1 MRFAADTGGRNRA
14 HRDDDLLDS
23 RAPCAYRASVAN
35 PSIAPRENAVDRKQ
49 VSAWAIFDFANS
61 SYSAVVT
68 TAVFPVFYATYVVS
82 EGAGGATG
90 ELWLSWADSLA
101 ALVVALS
108 VPLLGAI
115 ADRGGGRKKFMLFY
129 TLLCVVAV
137 AAMTTLDAGMAGR
150 GFVLFVLAQ
159 VGFES
164 AVVFYN
170 AYLPDI
176 APPERQGWV
185 SGLGFGVGYFG
196 SAVALVLAFPL
207 VNGERMDAVWLMV
220 AAFFLVFSLPAFFV
234 LPRDRPGTMSIGA
247 AARWGLGNFRAIVGE
262 VWAQRELRRFLFAFF
277 FYIDAILTIIVFA
290 GVVATETFGFDQQG
304 TIVLFLIV
312 QLSALVGAV
321 ALAKPT
327 DRIGPK
333 KVLNGVLVL
342 WVATCVSV
350 YFIRDPQLFYVMAVV
365 GGLGLGS
372 AQSASRAFMASL
384 IPHGRES
391 EMFGFYALCGK
402 SSSIFGPLI
411 FSGTTH
417 LAGGNQRPAFLAIAL
432 LFVVGLVL
440 LQRVNDP
447 RASRRAAV
455 VA

>member
-1 MRFAADTGGRNRA
+1 MDKKQ
-14 HRDDDLLDS
+14 
-23 RAPCAYRASVAN
+23 
-35 PSIAPRENAVDRKQ
+35 IA
-49 VSAWAIFDFANS
+49 AWATFDFANS

-68 TAVFPVFYATYVVS
+68 TAVFPVFYAGFV
-82 EGAGGATG
+82 AGGEGGRG

-101 ALVVALS
+101 ALMVALS

-129 TLLCVVAV
+129 ALLCMVAV
-137 AAMTTLDAGMAGR
+137 AMMTTLEEGMIAR
-150 GFVLFVLAQ
+150 GFVLFVIAQ
-159 VGFES
+159 IGFES

-176 APPERQGWV
+176 APREKHGWI
-185 SGLGFGVGYFG
+185 SGLGFGVGYLG
-196 SAVALVLAFPL
+196 SAVALVLAIPL
-207 VNGERMDAVWLMV
+207 AAADRIDAIWLMV
-220 AAFFLVFSLPAFFV
+220 AAFFLVFSVPAFLV
-234 LPRDRPGTMSIGA
+234 LPRDKKGTMSIRA
-247 AARWGLGNFRAIVGE
+247 AALWGIGNLRTIVGE
-262 VWAQRELRRFLFAFF
+262 VWAITELRRFLIAFF

-290 GVVATETFGFDQQG
+290 GVVATGTFGFDRDG

-312 QLSALVGAV
+312 QLSALLGAF

-333 KVLNGVLVL
+333 KVLTGVLFL
-342 WVATCVSV
+342 WIGTCVSV
-350 YFIRDPQLFYVMAVV
+350 YFIRDPRLFYVMAVI

-411 FSGTTH
+411 FGATTY
-417 LAGGNQRPAFLAIAL
+417 LSGGNQRPAFLAIAA
-432 LFVVGLVL
+432 LFIVGLVL

-447 RASRRAAV
+447 KAVAPAVAA
-455 VA
+455 

>member
-1 MRFAADTGGRNRA
+1 M
-14 HRDDDLLDS
+14 
-23 RAPCAYRASVAN
+23 
-35 PSIAPRENAVDRKQ
+35 DRKQ
-49 VSAWAIFDFANS
+49 VGAWAMFDFANS

-68 TAVFPVFYATYVVS
+68 TAVFPVFYAGFVVAG
-82 EGAGGATG
+82 EGGTG
-90 ELWLSWADSLA
+90 ELWLSWADALA
-101 ALVVALS
+101 ALIVALS

-129 TLLCVVAV
+129 TVVCVLGVAM
-137 AAMTTLDAGMAGR
+137 MTSLDEGMAVR
-150 GFVLFVLAQ
+150 GLVIFVVAQ

-176 APPERQGWV
+176 APREKQGWI
-185 SGLGFGVGYFG
+185 SGLGFGVGYLG
-196 SAVALVLAFPL
+196 SAVALLLAIPL
-207 VNGERMDAVWLMV
+207 AGDNIDVVWLMV
-220 AAFFLVFSLPAFFV
+220 AGFFLLFSLPAFLI
-234 LPRDRPGTMSIGA
+234 LPADTQRGMTIPA
-247 AARWGLGNFRAIVGE
+247 AARWGLTNFKTIVGE
-262 VWAQRELRRFLFAFF
+262 VWALRELRNFLFAFF

-290 GVVATETFGFDQQG
+290 GVVATETFGFDRQG

-312 QLSALVGAV
+312 QLSALVGAFS
-321 ALAKPT
+321 LAKPT

-333 KVLNGVLVL
+333 KVLTGVLLL
-342 WVATCVSV
+342 WIVTCVSV
-350 YFIRDPQLFYVMAVV
+350 YFVRDPRLFYVMAVV

-372 AQSASRAFMASL
+372 AQAASRAFMASL
-384 IPHGRES
+384 IPRGRES

-411 FSGTTH
+411 FGFTTY

-432 LFVVGLVL
+432 RVIVGLVL

-447 RASRRAAV
+447 KAAAPQA
-455 VA
+455 VAA

>member
-1 MRFAADTGGRNRA
+1 LLELGAA
-14 HRDDDLLDS
+14 L
-23 RAPCAYRASVAN
+23 
-35 PSIAPRENAVDRKQ
+35 DRKQ
-49 VSAWAIFDFANS
+49 VGAWAMFDFANS

-68 TAVFPVFYATYVVS
+68 TAIFPVFYATVVVTG
-82 EGAGGATG
+82 EGGVADGTG
-90 ELWLSWADSLA
+90 ELWLSWADALA
-101 ALVVALS
+101 AFLVAVS

-129 TLLCVVAV
+129 TLMCVAGVAT
-137 AAMTTLDAGMAGR
+137 MTTLGPGMALWGLAV
-150 GFVLFVLAQ
+150 FVFAQ

-176 APPERQGWV
+176 APPDRRGWV
-185 SGLGFGVGYFG
+185 SGVGFGVGYFG
-196 SAVALVLAFPL
+196 SAVALVLAIPL
-207 VNGERMDAVWLMV
+207 ANLGVEAVWLMV
-220 AAFFLVFSLPAFFV
+220 AAFFLIFSMPAFFV
-234 LPRDRPGTMSIGA
+234 LPPDRQGAMNIGA
-247 AARWGLGNFRAIVGE
+247 AARWGLGNFKSIVGE
-262 VWAQRELRRFLFAFF
+262 VWAAKELRRFLFAFF

-312 QLSALVGAV
+312 QLSALAGAF

-327 DRIGPK
+327 DVVGPE
-333 KVLNGVLVL
+333 KVLTGVLLL
-342 WVATCVSV
+342 WIVTCVSV
-350 YFIRDPQLFYVMAVV
+350 FFITDPRLFYVMAVV

-384 IPHGRES
+384 IPRGRES

-411 FSGTTH
+411 FGATTY
-417 LAGGNQRPAFLAIAL
+417 LAGGNQRPAFLAIAAM
-432 LFVVGLVL
+432 FVIGLVL
-440 LQRVNDP
+440 LQRVEDP
-447 RASRRAAV
+447 KAIPRQV
-455 VA
+455 VPA